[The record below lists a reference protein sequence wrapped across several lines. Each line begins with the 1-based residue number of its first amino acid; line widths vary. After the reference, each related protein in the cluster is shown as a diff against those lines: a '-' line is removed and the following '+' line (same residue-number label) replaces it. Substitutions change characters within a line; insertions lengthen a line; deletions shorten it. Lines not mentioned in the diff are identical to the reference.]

1 MSDIRFNGWYHQS
14 GTGGIFQDSNGRLG
28 IGTTTPSNDLTI
40 IGTITADNFQTNAGT
55 DIVTKTLTIG
65 RRSGAE
71 SINLVGTGMTLALR
85 SGVGTADF

>member
-1 MSDIRFNGWYHQS
+1 MLWAFDFVMDDDLNLFFLEGNAGQTLI
-14 GTGGIFQDSNGRLG
+14 TV
-28 IGTTTPSNDLTI
+28 TTVTTTI

>member
-1 MSDIRFNGWYHQS
+1 MSDIRINGWYHQS
-14 GTGGIFQDSNGRLG
+14 GTGGVFQDSNGRLG

-71 SINLVGTGMTLALR
+71 AINLVGTGMTLALR
-85 SGVGTADF
+85 SGVGTANF